1 MAPALLLFLALA
13 LLTGCGA
20 KQPEPTPE
28 PTSTAT
34 PSPSPSPPT
43 DAQLLGR
50 AIQRRGQAVEA
61 ARRVRR
67 LGLTSA
73 HYEVAHTAVRGRRA
87 RLRVRL
93 SYSVRGV
100 AGDFGIERVLR
111 ARKRHGRWRITG
123 PAGER
128 SADAWDVDDY
138 RREQSPHFVVW
149 TPLDVPAPIAALEAG
164 YARMRDVLDRGRL
177 RRRYLVVVAR
187 DGEHA
192 RRLTQRIGGLDS
204 LTALTDTEVHL
215 EGPAEKVGTIA
226 SLRLLIVQSSFVTGD
241 AAAQR
246 TVITHELTHAALAP
260 ITSGRTPSWL
270 TEGVAEYVSEDD
282 RRAEAA
288 RDRAIGTAPSLRALS
303 APDAIGRLTGAA
315 QSAAYAAAS
324 AAAYAIA
331 ERYGR
336 ERLLRLYESYG
347 SERLRGRR
355 GDPALTD
362 RATRRV
368 LGVSLAAL
376 QRSP

>member
-1 MAPALLLFLALA
+1 MRGALPLCLALA
-13 LLTGCGA
+13 LLTGCGDR
-20 KQPEPTPE
+20 QPGPSPRPAPTVTPTP
-28 PTSTAT
+28 A
-34 PSPSPSPPT
+34 PPT
-43 DAQLLGR
+43 DAQLLRRVLRRR
-50 AIQRRGQAVEA
+50 ARAVEA

-73 HYEVAHTAVRGRRA
+73 RYVVARTTVRGDRA
-87 RLRVRL
+87 LLRVRL
-93 SYSVRGV
+93 SYGVRGV
-100 AGDFGIERVLR
+100 AGDFGLERVLR
-111 ARKRHGRWRITG
+111 ARRRRGAWRISG
-123 PAGER
+123 AAGER
-128 SADAWDVDDY
+128 RADAWDIDDY

-149 TPLDVPAPIAALEAG
+149 TPRDIPAPIAALEAS

-177 RRRYLVVVAR
+177 RRRYLVVIAR

-204 LTALTDTEVHL
+204 LAALTDTEVQL
-215 EGPAEKVGTIA
+215 EGPAERVGTIA
-226 SLRLLIVQSSFVTGD
+226 SLRLLIVQSSFATGG
-241 AAAQR
+241 ATVQR

-303 APDAIGRLTGAA
+303 APDAIGRLGGAP

-336 ERLLRLYESYG
+336 ERLLRLYEAYG
-347 SERLRGRR
+347 NERLHGRP

-362 RATRRV
+362 RAARRV

-376 QRSP
+376 QGSL